1 MKELSEIRKALND
14 NPHDAAALRGAAQYY
29 LNEGNYQR
37 SLATYLSSY
46 ESSPR
51 LLPEI
56 LLDYEA
62 KIGADRQKIGPRLS
76 LAGLLISIGDVS
88 EATLEL
94 EEILEDNPQNVE
106 GYNLLGRIYIR
117 QGRTDDAI
125 ALLERSIAAGVR
137 DVNLT
142 ETLAA
147 AYLGKGRMTEAIK
160 FYEEI
165 LSQKPGDKQTLRILG
180 ELYTRIEDY
189 NSAARSYSAMFSDDP
204 EVVREVIGRLEELL
218 KKVEGNIEIRELLS
232 DIYMKVINP
241 EAAVI
246 KLREIL
252 RLESGKL
259 GEMVLKLKSIL
270 KHYPNHP
277 SASLALAEAL
287 YRQGNFSEA
296 VELYQQLIKVKPDM
310 SDEIIRG
317 YREVL
322 AACPEQVLARAYL
335 GEALL
340 AKNQTLEALA
350 EFGAMVEA
358 DPSVADLVVKKCRE
372 VLRAEPQQLQAH
384 IILGKAYLAKGD
396 YQRAAVEGEGAIA
409 INKDLTPAYVL
420 LGEAY
425 SKLNLA
431 RKAAQILRAALLL
444 DPYNIEVHEKYR
456 QVRESEIAAEIEG
469 LRRRMQED
477 QWKLSLHLDLA
488 KLYLDKG
495 NREEAVRELQLA
507 QKDKAKAPMAF
518 SLLGD
523 VYRAEGRFDL
533 AAAQYNRALEASVT
547 PDQSKL
553 LRFNLGTTYEAQ
565 GDVRKAVKL
574 YEGIIQED
582 IDFGAVLPAG
592 RGLKQRIKNLKATTL
607 LSMRY
612 HALTAVIVDYG
623 KKDIIAV
630 WGRDAR
636 FAGRARKEEMNVSFG
651 QEHNQEGFEFFMKG
665 MLPAAEEELTLAV
678 GLDRNFG
685 CALNNLGVT
694 LARQGKMEEA
704 RARLSE
710 AVQVDPASSVFY
722 NNLGVVQL
730 LLGKSDLA
738 LTALEKSYA
747 LDQEASAVCLNL
759 GDIYYL
765 KKETQ
770 KAVELYRRVGELDTL
785 ADLARRRLFCKV
797 P

>member
-1 MKELSEIRKALND
+1 MREIAEIRKKLNENPNDAL
-14 NPHDAAALRGAAQYY
+14 ALRGAAKYY
-29 LNEGNYQR
+29 LGEGNYKQ
-37 SLATYLSSY
+37 SQTTYLASF
-46 ESSPR
+46 ESLPR

-56 LLDYEA
+56 LLDYEE

-76 LAGLLISIGDVS
+76 LVGLLLSIGSVE
-88 EATLEL
+88 EAITEL

-106 GYNLLGRIYIR
+106 GYNLLGRIYIK
-117 QGRTDDAI
+117 QGRTDEAI

-147 AYLGKGRMTEAIK
+147 AYLEKGRTNEAIR

-189 NSAARSYSAMFSDDP
+189 NRAAKSYSAMFSDDP

-218 KKVEGNIEIRELLS
+218 KKVEGNIEIREILS

-241 EAAVI
+241 EEAVI

-252 RLESGKL
+252 RLEAGKL
-259 GEMVLKLKSIL
+259 GEMVLKLKAIL

-287 YRQGNFSEA
+287 YRQGNYSEA

-310 SDEIIRG
+310 VDEIIKG
-317 YREVL
+317 YRAVLEV
-322 AACPEQVLARAYL
+322 CPEQVLARAYL

-340 AKNQTLEALA
+340 VKNQVLEALT

-358 DPSVADLVVKKCRE
+358 DPSVADTVVKKCRE
-372 VLRAEPQQLQAH
+372 VLRAQPQQLQAH
-384 IILGKAYLAKGD
+384 IILGKAYIAKGD

-409 INKDLTPAYVL
+409 IDKNLTSGYVL

-425 SKLNLA
+425 AKLNLL
-431 RKAAQILRAALLL
+431 RKASQTLRTALML
-444 DPYNIEVHEKYR
+444 DPYNIEVHEKYKT
-456 QVRESEIAAEIEG
+456 VKAKELEIEISEFKHR
-469 LRRRMQED
+469 LQQD

-495 NREEAVRELQLA
+495 DKDEAIRELQLA
-507 QKDKAKAPMAF
+507 QKDQAKAPAAF

-533 AAAQYNRALEASVT
+533 AAAQYNRALEASVS

-565 GDVRKAVKL
+565 GDIRKAVKL
-574 YEGIIQED
+574 YEGITQED
-582 IDFGAVLPAG
+582 IDFG
-592 RGLKQRIKNLKATTL
+592 GLKQRIKNLKTTTL

-612 HALTAVIVDYG
+612 HALTAVITEFG
-623 KKDIIAV
+623 KKEIIAI

-636 FAGRARKEEMNVSFG
+636 FTGRGRKEEMNVSFG

-665 MLPAAEEELTLAV
+665 MFPAAEEELTLAV
-678 GLDRNFG
+678 GLDRHFG

-694 LARQGKMEEA
+694 LAREGKLEEA
-704 RARLSE
+704 RARLAE

-722 NNLGVVQL
+722 NNLGVVYF
-730 LLGKSDLA
+730 LLGKTDLA
-738 LTALEKSYA
+738 ATALEKSYA
-747 LDQEASAVCLNL
+747 LDPETSAICLNL
-759 GDIYYL
+759 GDLCYL

-770 KAVELYRRVGELDTL
+770 KAVELYRRVGDFDTL
-785 ADLARRRLFCKV
+785 SDLARRRLFCKV